1 MFLGHYG
8 LALAA
13 RRAARDTSLGTT
25 IFAAQFLDE
34 LWPLLLLGGIEHVRI
49 VPGLMAT
56 SALDFVS
63 YPISHSLLMA
73 ALWAALIGGAYF
85 LRRRYRRGAW
95 VVGLSVL
102 SHWFLD
108 APMHRPDLPLSPG
121 SALMVG
127 GGLWNSV
134 IATLVLELG
143 LLSAGL
149 VLYTR
154 ATRARDRIG
163 SWGLSAMIGLLVL
176 FFLGGVL
183 GAPPPNERAL
193 ALATLGLWLF
203 VPWGYWID
211 RHREPAVRHAP
222 TAPVDG
228 TPPQRV

>member
-13 RRAARDTSLGTT
+13 RRAAPDTSLGTT

-34 LWPLLLLGGIEHVRI
+34 LWPLLLLAGVEQVRI

-63 YPISHSLLMA
+63 YPFSHSLLTA
-73 ALWAALIGGAYF
+73 VLWGALIGGAYF
-85 LRRRYRRGAW
+85 LLRRYRRGAW
-95 VVGLSVL
+95 IVGLAVV

-108 APMHRPDLPLSPG
+108 APMHRPDLPLAPG
-121 SALMVG
+121 SSTLVG

-134 IATLVLELG
+134 IATFVLELG
-143 LLSAGL
+143 LLSLGL
-149 VLYTR
+149 VLYAR

-163 SWGLSAMIGLLVL
+163 SWGLWAMIGLLVS

-193 ALATLGLWLF
+193 ALTALGLWLF
-203 VPWGYWID
+203 VPWGYWVD
-211 RHREPAVRHAP
+211 RHRDPIAPPA
-222 TAPVDG
+222 TAA
-228 TPPQRV
+228 